1 MESAVKSRLL
11 KFIEHTGLSKNRF
24 EEICGL
30 SKRYVSNISVSIQP
44 DKIERISLKFPSLNT
59 GWLLTGKGRMLNGPY
74 ERMNQILEKEGMTQK
89 EFAKGT
95 GGIGF
100 IVPSIYENA
109 QKNIRDSDVLNQW
122 VDYFLKR
129 FPQYSRE
136 WILTG
141 DGSMLIQSSAS
152 NSLTKKE
159 DKETPLIPSEAFAGY
174 GTVAYGDL
182 PIEDYYTV
190 NEFRDADF
198 LIRVKGDSMSPK
210 FNGGDIVACKKIKEM
225 TFFQWNRIYVIYTES
240 QGILIKR
247 VMPSDDDSSITLV
260 SDNKAYQ
267 PFNVPKS
274 EISAIALVLG
284 AITLE

>member
-1 MESAVKSRLL
+1 MESTVKSRLI
-11 KFIEHTGLSKNRF
+11 KFIEHTGLSKNHF

-44 DKIERISLKFPSLNT
+44 DKVEKISLKFPSLNT

-74 ERMNQILEKEGMTQK
+74 ERINQILEREGMTWK

-100 IVPSIYENA
+100 ILPSIYENA
-109 QKNIRDSDVLNQW
+109 QKNIGDIDVLNQW
-122 VDYFLKR
+122 VDYLLKR
-129 FPQYSRE
+129 FPQYSKE

-141 DGSMLIQSSAS
+141 EDNMLVQLNTSTAQ
-152 NSLTKKE
+152 TKNGAKA
-159 DKETPLIPSEAFAGY
+159 TPLIPSDAFAGY
-174 GTVAYGDL
+174 GTVTYGDL

>member
-1 MESAVKSRLL
+1 MDKIATIKKKWLENQIVQLKNSGMSKAEIARKLEIKPQQLNNIVSGVRGVSDNFID
-11 KFIEHTGLSKNRF
+11 KFIDIF
-24 EEICGL
+24 
-30 SKRYVSNISVSIQP
+30 
-44 DKIERISLKFPSLNT
+44 KI
-59 GWLLTGKGRMLNGPY
+59 
-74 ERMNQILEKEGMTQK
+74 NQIDL
-89 EFAKGT
+89 FA
-95 GGIGF
+95 
-100 IVPSIYENA
+100 
-109 QKNIRDSDVLNQW
+109 NI
-122 VDYFLKR
+122 
-129 FPQYSRE
+129 
-136 WILTG
+136 G
-141 DGSMLIQSSAS
+141 DGSDRREIPL
-152 NSLTKKE
+152 
-159 DKETPLIPSEAFAGY
+159 PLIPSEAFAGY
-174 GTVAYGDL
+174 GAVVYGDL

>member
-1 MESAVKSRLL
+1 MDKIATIKKKWLENQIVQLKNSGMSKAEIARKLEIKPQQLNNTVSGVRGVSDNFID
-11 KFIEHTGLSKNRF
+11 KFIDTF
-24 EEICGL
+24 
-30 SKRYVSNISVSIQP
+30 
-44 DKIERISLKFPSLNT
+44 KI
-59 GWLLTGKGRMLNGPY
+59 
-74 ERMNQILEKEGMTQK
+74 NQIDL
-89 EFAKGT
+89 FA
-95 GGIGF
+95 
-100 IVPSIYENA
+100 
-109 QKNIRDSDVLNQW
+109 NI
-122 VDYFLKR
+122 
-129 FPQYSRE
+129 
-136 WILTG
+136 G
-141 DGSMLIQSSAS
+141 DGSDRREI
-152 NSLTKKE
+152 SL
-159 DKETPLIPSEAFAGY
+159 PLIPSEAFAGY
-174 GTVAYGDL
+174 GAVVYGDL

>member
-1 MESAVKSRLL
+1 MDKIATIKKKWLENQIVQLKNSGMSKAEIARKLEIKPQQLNNIVSGVRGVSDNFID
-11 KFIEHTGLSKNRF
+11 KFIDIF
-24 EEICGL
+24 
-30 SKRYVSNISVSIQP
+30 
-44 DKIERISLKFPSLNT
+44 KI
-59 GWLLTGKGRMLNGPY
+59 
-74 ERMNQILEKEGMTQK
+74 NQIDL
-89 EFAKGT
+89 FA
-95 GGIGF
+95 
-100 IVPSIYENA
+100 
-109 QKNIRDSDVLNQW
+109 NI
-122 VDYFLKR
+122 
-129 FPQYSRE
+129 
-136 WILTG
+136 G
-141 DGSMLIQSSAS
+141 DGSDRREIPL
-152 NSLTKKE
+152 
-159 DKETPLIPSEAFAGY
+159 PLIPSEAFAGY
-174 GTVAYGDL
+174 GAVVYGDL

-260 SDNKAYQ
+260 SDNKSYQ

-274 EISAIALVLG
+274 EISAIPLVLG

>member
-1 MESAVKSRLL
+1 MDKIAAIKKKWLENQIVQLKNSGMSKAEIARKLEIKPQQLNNIVSGVRGVSDNFID
-11 KFIEHTGLSKNRF
+11 KFIDIF
-24 EEICGL
+24 
-30 SKRYVSNISVSIQP
+30 
-44 DKIERISLKFPSLNT
+44 KI
-59 GWLLTGKGRMLNGPY
+59 
-74 ERMNQILEKEGMTQK
+74 NQIDL
-89 EFAKGT
+89 FA
-95 GGIGF
+95 
-100 IVPSIYENA
+100 
-109 QKNIRDSDVLNQW
+109 NI
-122 VDYFLKR
+122 
-129 FPQYSRE
+129 
-136 WILTG
+136 G
-141 DGSMLIQSSAS
+141 DGSDRREIPL
-152 NSLTKKE
+152 
-159 DKETPLIPSEAFAGY
+159 PLIPSEAFAGY
-174 GTVAYGDL
+174 GAVVYGDL

-284 AITLE
+284 AIILE

>member
-1 MESAVKSRLL
+1 MDKIATIKKKWLENQIVQLKNSGMSKAEIARKLEIKPQQLNNIVSGVRGVSDNFID
-11 KFIEHTGLSKNRF
+11 KFIDIF
-24 EEICGL
+24 
-30 SKRYVSNISVSIQP
+30 NI
-44 DKIERISLKFPSLNT
+44 
-59 GWLLTGKGRMLNGPY
+59 
-74 ERMNQILEKEGMTQK
+74 NQIDL
-89 EFAKGT
+89 FA
-95 GGIGF
+95 
-100 IVPSIYENA
+100 
-109 QKNIRDSDVLNQW
+109 NI
-122 VDYFLKR
+122 
-129 FPQYSRE
+129 
-136 WILTG
+136 G
-141 DGSMLIQSSAS
+141 DGSDRREIPL
-152 NSLTKKE
+152 
-159 DKETPLIPSEAFAGY
+159 PLIPSEAFAGY
-174 GTVAYGDL
+174 GAVVYGDL